1 MSLNSVPLNARLSTF
16 QLPILPFLAPRI
28 FSPWP
33 FRDGRACSWTQ
44 SVPTFSPHARIH
56 ENSQFCG
63 QWRASNRSSTRGLRL
78 KRGTGKTGSRM
89 FHVSATS
96 KDTSIRGD
104 SLQRLDF
111 KETHIANS
119 EAHGP
124 VLSSVDKFR
133 SRYRETWASLEG
145 TLPPLTAI
153 LPQDV
158 TSDKT
163 VYTCV
168 DDASTKKES
177 SLIPK
182 STTPKRLNHNDEA
195 SFYRLREVGRNS
207 RISGY
212 TPRRLLQR
220 RSQSLHYDRRQIKN
234 FKLPVR
240 RTKWVSWTPDQRP
253 YILSWERRFA
263 VLDARHQNYSPR
275 LKFSNSASNHFPE
288 PLKKALIEHE
298 SSATLRASWEMI
310 PQAQRNRLWPEL
322 VCTVLD
328 KYPNTALKVLS
339 ATYTAPYPPNYA
351 LSDCIDYVISH
362 YLRNKEPPQPG
373 DILKLYDV
381 VLYMLQNGPP
391 GHLRLKQSSVY
402 LLVTNLE
409 QAQVKT
415 LYGVLDEV
423 DHPLHQNTLMQFAYR
438 LSNSGETD
446 LAFKVL
452 KRIGYEGGDFK
463 SPKMSSL
470 CANLLKR
477 TGRVSSTSISDSQM
491 FEFMLGCG
499 MKPNLIIYNILLQNS
514 FESGDH
520 ETGWQIYDMMME
532 NGIAADEHTYSILLN
547 DSKLRM
553 DHSALSRVIGIIKG
567 SGLNN
572 AHIAT
577 DILHAIFLLHD
588 QDTSSLPS
596 DQRQQP
602 QTSFER
608 MLQVYCEYFD
618 PQPLSQIVPY
628 FLPRFGYLIRRHSS
642 TPECAIVPAA
652 PTLVVML
659 TGLLKEST
667 PQSIINHYHWFRHL
681 VSTGNTAISGLMQ
694 STHVYNLFIM
704 AFGQSMETLDWCP
717 RIVGDMISSAKA
729 IQPGRDA
736 SKNASSKSHVALPG
750 QNVPNPGSEPSLSDM
765 GRASSLAS
773 TKETLPNNTVSEH
786 STRSS
791 PDPGSN
797 SSHDG
802 PLPDVYT
809 WSILLHIFISHR
821 QGRAA
826 EKVLAMMESR
836 GVTPNQVTWNSL
848 AVGYARMQDIG
859 MTVDVISRLE
869 KAGFQADDVTMKGM
883 SMIQNRRALISAMKA
898 KEDANLKKNLG
909 DRNNSRRMEHILD
922 KALVADGHLQG
933 IANGDATV
941 DDIGKA
947 IGKDIRSR
955 LPDVLFPP
963 VRRPFMKVRES
974 QSGRDEDVRQS
985 SVVP

>member
-1 MSLNSVPLNARLSTF
+1 M
-16 QLPILPFLAPRI
+16 
-28 FSPWP
+28 
-33 FRDGRACSWTQ
+33 
-44 SVPTFSPHARIH
+44 IH
-56 ENSQFCG
+56 ISAITKD
-63 QWRASNRSSTRGLRL
+63 ASKG
-78 KRGTGKTGSRM
+78 
-89 FHVSATS
+89 
-96 KDTSIRGD
+96 GD
-104 SLQRLDF
+104 SLQSLDS
-111 KETHIANS
+111 KATHIANA

-124 VLSSVDKFR
+124 VLSSEDEFSK
-133 SRYRETWASLEG
+133 RYRETWGSLEG
-145 TLPPLTAI
+145 TLPPRTTI
-153 LPQDV
+153 LPQDK
-158 TSDKT
+158 TSDEI
-163 VYTCV
+163 VYACV
-168 DDASTKKES
+168 DETSTTKES

-182 STTPKRLNHNDEA
+182 ATPPRTLDHDDEA
-195 SFYRLREVGRNS
+195 SVNQLREVGRNS
-207 RISGY
+207 RNTGY
-212 TPRRLLQR
+212 SPRKLLRR
-220 RSQSLHYDRRQIKN
+220 RSQSLRYDQRQIKN

-240 RTKWVSWTPDQRP
+240 RTKWVSWTPGQRP

-263 VLDARHQNYSPR
+263 VLDARHQNYNPR
-275 LKFSNSASNHFPE
+275 LKFSYSASNHFPE
-288 PLKKALIEHE
+288 ALKKALIEHE
-298 SSATLRASWEMI
+298 SSATVRASWVMI
-310 PQAQRNRLWPEL
+310 PEAQRNRLWPEL
-322 VCTVLD
+322 MCTVLD

-351 LSDCIDYVISH
+351 LSDCIDYIISH

-381 VLYMLQNGPP
+381 VIYMLQNGPP
-391 GHLRLKQSSVY
+391 GHFRLGQTSIYS
-402 LLVTNLE
+402 LVTNLE

-423 DHPLHQNTLMQFAYR
+423 DHPLHQNTLMQFTYR

-446 LAFKVL
+446 LAFKIL

-470 CANLLKR
+470 CANLLER

-532 NGIAADEHTYSILLN
+532 NGIKADEYTYSILLN

-553 DHSALSRVIGIIKG
+553 DHSALRRVVDMIKG
-567 SGLNN
+567 SGLKN
-572 AHIAT
+572 AHIGT
-577 DILHAIFLLHD
+577 DVLHAIFLLHE
-588 QDTSSLPS
+588 QGNSSLPS
-596 DQRQQP
+596 DQRQRP

-618 PQPLSQIVPY
+618 PQPLSQIIPY
-628 FLPRFGYLIRRHSS
+628 FRTRFGHLIPRHSS
-642 TPECAIVPAA
+642 APVSAMVPAP

-681 VSTGNTAISGLMQ
+681 VSTGNIAISGLMQ

-717 RIVGDMISSAKA
+717 RIVGDMVSSAKTVSA
-729 IQPGRDA
+729 GRDA
-736 SKNASSKSHVALPG
+736 TNNASSKRHVALPG
-750 QNVPNPGSEPSLSDM
+750 QTVPNKGNESSLSDM
-765 GRASSLAS
+765 GRSSSVASI
-773 TKETLPNNTVSEH
+773 KETLPNNAASEH
-786 STRSS
+786 STH
-791 PDPGSN
+791 PGSS

-848 AVGYARMQDIG
+848 AVGYARLQNIG

-869 KAGFQADDVTMKGM
+869 KAGFQTDDITMKGM
-883 SMIQNRRALISAMKA
+883 SMIQNRRALIEAMKA
-898 KEDANLKKNLG
+898 KEDANLKMNLG
-909 DRNNSRRMEHILD
+909 DRNKRRMEHILD
-922 KALVADGHLQG
+922 KALVVDGHVHGIADG
-933 IANGDATV
+933 DTTV
-941 DDIGKA
+941 DDSRKA
-947 IGKDIRSR
+947 IRKDIRSR
-955 LPDVLFPP
+955 LPDVLYPP
-963 VRRPFMKVRES
+963 VRRPLMKVRES
-974 QSGRDEDVRQS
+974 QSGRNEGVGES